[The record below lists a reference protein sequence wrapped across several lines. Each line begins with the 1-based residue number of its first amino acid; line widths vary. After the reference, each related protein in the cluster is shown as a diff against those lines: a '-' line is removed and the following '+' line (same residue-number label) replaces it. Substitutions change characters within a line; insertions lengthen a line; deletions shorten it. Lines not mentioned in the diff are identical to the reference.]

1 MIGAVRCTDMDYWKP
16 ATAELK
22 TVVAALEKV
31 HGLTGIER
39 TFIEH
44 ASLFGHG
51 KPIQDY
57 PQWSNALG
65 TLRDDMLRSGGNPL
79 IAKIGNM
86 LTELIWRWEYGAME
100 EVGYRHSLELSQLAR
115 TLHEAI

>member
-1 MIGAVRCTDMDYWKP
+1 MDYWKL

-22 TVVAALEKV
+22 AVFAALEKV
-31 HGLTGIER
+31 QGLSGVER
-39 TFIEH
+39 SFIEH
-44 ASLFGHG
+44 VSLFDQG

-57 PQWSNALG
+57 PQWSDALG
-65 TLRDDMLRSGGNPL
+65 TLRDDMHRCGGDPL
-79 IAKIGNM
+79 IAKIANL

-100 EVGYRHSLELSQLAR
+100 EEGYRDSLELSTLAR